1 MKSTQCTR
9 SNINVTVILIS
20 FPTNQGTYSS
30 DSSVADPKPP
40 LMPELHCPERAE
52 LLEQFWRDIYF
63 SVRVNCLRGH
73 TYVKVAVTQI

>member
-1 MKSTQCTR
+1 MHKKQHQCD
-9 SNINVTVILIS
+9 SHLDIL
-20 FPTNQGTYSS
+20 PTNQGTYSS

-73 TYVKVAVTQI
+73 TYVK